1 MERTQALLEQLAQD
15 NQVTVDDVIED
26 LQRRIDEAWAETENS
41 LLHAFFKNQ
50 KPCPGMFILAFDLL
64 QEINDQVQEILEA
77 MIQEES
83 EAGIE
88 TSIEVADQL
97 TSEQLKDPIETFLA
111 MLKSLKSNAPII
123 RMIYRQQAKTD
134 L

>member
-123 RMIYRQQAKTD
+123 RMIYRKQAKTD

>member
-26 LQRRIDEAWAETENS
+26 LQRRIDEAWAGTENS

-111 MLKSLKSNAPII
+111 MLKSLKNNAPII
-123 RMIYRQQAKTD
+123 RMIYRQQA
-134 L
+134 

>member
-26 LQRRIDEAWAETENS
+26 LQRRIDEAWAGTENS

-83 EAGIE
+83 EAGIK

-111 MLKSLKSNAPII
+111 MLKSLKNNAPII
-123 RMIYRQQAKTD
+123 RMIYRQQA
-134 L
+134 

>member
-15 NQVTVDDVIED
+15 NQVTLDDVIED
-26 LQRRIDEAWAETENS
+26 LQRRIDEAWAGTENS

-123 RMIYRQQAKTD
+123 RMIYRQQA
-134 L
+134 

>member
-123 RMIYRQQAKTD
+123 RMIYRQQA
-134 L
+134 

>member
-26 LQRRIDEAWAETENS
+26 LQRRIDEAWAGTENS

-83 EAGIE
+83 ETGIE

-111 MLKSLKSNAPII
+111 MLKSLKNNAPII
-123 RMIYRQQAKTD
+123 RMIYRQQA
-134 L
+134 

>member
-1 MERTQALLEQLAQD
+1 MMERTQALLEQLAQD

-26 LQRRIDEAWAETENS
+26 LQRRIDEAWAGTENS

-111 MLKSLKSNAPII
+111 MLKSLKNNAPII
-123 RMIYRQQAKTD
+123 RMIYRQQA
-134 L
+134 

>member
-1 MERTQALLEQLAQD
+1 MMERTQALLEQLAQD
-15 NQVTVDDVIED
+15 NQVTIDDVIED
-26 LQRRIDEAWAETENS
+26 LQRRIDEAWAGTENS

-111 MLKSLKSNAPII
+111 MLKSLKNNAPII
-123 RMIYRQQAKTD
+123 RMIYRQQA
-134 L
+134 

>member
-26 LQRRIDEAWAETENS
+26 LQRRIDEAWAGTENS

-123 RMIYRQQAKTD
+123 RMIYRQQA
-134 L
+134 

>member
-15 NQVTVDDVIED
+15 NQVTIDDVIED
-26 LQRRIDEAWAETENS
+26 LQRRIDEAWAGTENS

-111 MLKSLKSNAPII
+111 MLKSLKNNAPII
-123 RMIYRQQAKTD
+123 RMIYRQQA
-134 L
+134 

>member
-26 LQRRIDEAWAETENS
+26 LQRRIDEAWAGTENS
-41 LLHAFFKNQ
+41 LLHAFFKN
-50 KPCPGMFILAFDLL
+50 KNPARGCLSWPLDLL

-123 RMIYRQQAKTD
+123 RMIYRQQA
-134 L
+134 

>member
-1 MERTQALLEQLAQD
+1 MERVQSLLEQLAQD